1 MTPEQEARIR
11 ALADE
16 LSEVRGGSVHFRAQ
30 EAKRY
35 GKDLTA
41 LLAEVDRLRD
51 VSVKNIRTLE
61 WTARRLKEHG
71 LSTCELEAAIGQ
83 TAAALTTEP
92 NGESN
97 G

>member
-35 GKDLTA
+35 GKDLAA
-41 LLAEVDRLRD
+41 LLAEVDRLRGA
-51 VSVKNIRTLE
+51 IRKAHRISIRHDHEIT
-61 WTARRLKEHG
+61 RLVDLQDH
-71 LSTCELEAAIGQ
+71 LEAA
-83 TAAALTTEP
+83 LSTEP
-92 NGESN
+92 RGESN

>member
-1 MTPEQEARIR
+1 MTPEQETRIR
-11 ALADE
+11 EAVQRCTLGAI
-16 LSEVRGGSVHFRAQ
+16 SVS
-30 EAKRY
+30 
-35 GKDLTA
+35 DITA
-41 LLAEVDRLRD
+41 LLAEADRLRD

-71 LSTCELEAAIGQ
+71 LSTCELEEAIGQ
-83 TAAALTTEP
+83 TAAALSTEP